1 MTATVLVTGG
11 AGYIGSVVAD
21 QLLTRGHDV
30 VVLDDLS
37 TGHREAVP
45 AGVTFV
51 HAGIGDRA
59 AVTALFDRRPVH
71 AIVHLAAF
79 ALVAESVANP
89 DKYRV
94 NNVANARVLLD
105 AAVAAG
111 VQRFVFS
118 SSCTVYGIPAAVP
131 IAEDAATAP
140 MSPYGETK
148 LEFERLLRD
157 YAVRHRLSS
166 VSLRYFN
173 AAGATER
180 RGEDH
185 DPESH
190 LIPNVLAVAL
200 GKRPAVDIFGTDY
213 PTPDGTAVRD
223 YIHVDDLADAHV
235 RAVDLTPDGAIALN
249 PGRATRP
256 RSWRRHSE
264 RPPCSAG
271 ARGDRVWKRFSRAR
285 GGGTARTRAG
295 TGADSVEASVL
306 LQVGR
311 AVPTT
316 PWELVLTSS
325 RETQFVLAVLAVFS
339 VVSWYFIVLK
349 WWQFRRMR
357 QLGDRFLAEVEKVPR
372 LEDAYHA
379 AMRLPP
385 SPYNRLLREGIH
397 FFSELR
403 PGSLKPSAAAG
414 AAAAPQTALTTTQLE
429 ALRMV
434 LAKEV
439 AAERDG
445 AARFIPWLA
454 TFGSVSPLLGLLGTV
469 LGVMDAFIG
478 IAIGGSGNISAV
490 APGVAEALVTTVAG
504 LAVAVPAVIA
514 YNIFV
519 NRLGLFAGELEGF
532 AQEIIATLAREGRL

>member
-1 MTATVLVTGG
+1 
-11 AGYIGSVVAD
+11 
-21 QLLTRGHDV
+21 
-30 VVLDDLS
+30 
-37 TGHREAVP
+37 
-45 AGVTFV
+45 
-51 HAGIGDRA
+51 
-59 AVTALFDRRPVH
+59 
-71 AIVHLAAF
+71 
-79 ALVAESVANP
+79 
-89 DKYRV
+89 
-94 NNVANARVLLD
+94 
-105 AAVAAG
+105 
-111 VQRFVFS
+111 
-118 SSCTVYGIPAAVP
+118 
-131 IAEDAATAP
+131 
-140 MSPYGETK
+140 
-148 LEFERLLRD
+148 
-157 YAVRHRLSS
+157 
-166 VSLRYFN
+166 
-173 AAGATER
+173 
-180 RGEDH
+180 
-185 DPESH
+185 
-190 LIPNVLAVAL
+190 
-200 GKRPAVDIFGTDY
+200 
-213 PTPDGTAVRD
+213 
-223 YIHVDDLADAHV
+223 
-235 RAVDLTPDGAIALN
+235 
-249 PGRATRP
+249 
-256 RSWRRHSE
+256 
-264 RPPCSAG
+264 
-271 ARGDRVWKRFSRAR
+271 
-285 GGGTARTRAG
+285 
-295 TGADSVEASVL
+295 VEAIVL

-325 RETQFVLAVLAVFS
+325 RETQFVLLVLAVFS
-339 VVSWYFIVLK
+339 IVSWYFIVLK

-357 QLGDRFLAEVEKVPR
+357 QLGDRFLAEIERAPR
-372 LEDAYHA
+372 LEEAYHA

-414 AAAAPQTALTTTQLE
+414 AAPASQAALTTTQLE

-514 YNIFV
+514 YNIYV

-532 AQEIIATLAREGRL
+532 AQEIIATLAREGRI